1 MTTAVL
7 SKISSIE
14 FPEINWKAVCF
25 LGFFIILILL
35 GLYVW
40 LVNDLTKG
48 SYSVINLEKQIN
60 KLSEENKGLEIS
72 FAESSFLGQ
81 ALLKAQALNFQ
92 KTTLIKYIKIL
103 DNSVAK
109 ANK

>member
-14 FPEINWKAVCF
+14 FPEINWKAACL
-25 LGFFIILILL
+25 LGFLIILTLL
-35 GLYVW
+35 SLYVW

-48 SYSVINLEKQIN
+48 SYLTADFERQIN
-60 KLSEENKGLEIS
+60 KLSQENRDLEIS

-81 ALLKAQALNFQ
+81 ALMKVQALNFQ
-92 KTTLIKYIKIL
+92 KTTSIKYIKIL
-103 DNSVAK
+103 DNSVAR
-109 ANK
+109 ANQ